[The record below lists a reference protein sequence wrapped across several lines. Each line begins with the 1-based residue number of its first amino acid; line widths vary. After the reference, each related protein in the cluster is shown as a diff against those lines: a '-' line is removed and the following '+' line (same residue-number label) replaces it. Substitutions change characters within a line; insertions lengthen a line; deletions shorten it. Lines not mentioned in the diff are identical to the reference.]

1 MTQENLSETSNESL
15 INLDYLDQLSD
26 GDTDWSIEMMNM
38 FIENTPASIQDMRN
52 QYAEK
57 NWPTLR
63 RIAHTLKS
71 QLNML
76 GIKSLSGIILTIE
89 KSAEKETDL
98 DKIPELI
105 ERTHDVC
112 TKAIE
117 ELHTTIRKIK
127 NKN

>member
-1 MTQENLSETSNESL
+1 MTHENLNGTNNESL
-15 INLDYLDQLSD
+15 INLDYLEQLSD
-26 GDTDWSIEMMNM
+26 GDIDWSIEMMNM
-38 FIENTPASIQDMRN
+38 FIENTPDSIQDMRN
-52 QYAEK
+52 QYNEK

-63 RIAHTLKS
+63 RVAHTLKS

-98 DKIPELI
+98 DQIPELI
-105 ERTHDVC
+105 EKTHDVC

-117 ELHTTIRKIK
+117 ELNAVIK
-127 NKN
+127 KLKSQK